1 METCCTQCGRV
12 HEVGKS
18 QKDSQMFCLGCDS
31 FFKVKEIEISSSI
44 KNDDDAL
51 YKESVEALNEDKQES
66 LSSKIKTFFKKLLG
80 NKTANPE
87 PAPEP
92 EPVLEADPPKMSEL
106 GTENRSLALIDDFL
120 EPEDDFENAPEDVSA
135 EYIDFLTVGLDISSS
150 DLIENHSK
158 NQSAQHSPKKEQE

>member
-31 FFKVKEIEISSSI
+31 FFKVKETEISSSI

-51 YKESVEALNEDKQES
+51 FEALNEDKQES
-66 LSSKIKTFFKKLLG
+66 LKSKIKTFFKKLIG

-87 PAPEP
+87 PEP

-106 GTENRSLALIDDFL
+106 GTENRNLALIDDFL
-120 EPEDDFENAPEDVSA
+120 EPEADFENEPEDVPA

-150 DLIENHSK
+150 DLIEHYSK
-158 NQSAQHSPKKEQE
+158 NQSAQYSRKKEQE